1 MSIDNKR
8 FDYGSYVNV
17 DDFTIKIYLYFFID
31 EMQSMKGFKSI
42 KITLYQS
49 LTSCFLHQNGYL

>member
-31 EMQSMKGFKSI
+31 EM
-42 KITLYQS
+42 
-49 LTSCFLHQNGYL
+49 